1 MCTQGVG
8 MASKTTT
15 PLGLRLNNKDLAVID
30 TLVEMSGVESRTEMV
45 RVLIKPTLSQLRTA
59 METKSIVK
67 AASVRLQEEF
77 EFNKIVSKVA
87 RASEIQTELPIGEL
101 QPA

>member
-1 MCTQGVG
+1 

-30 TLVEMSGVESRTEMV
+30 TLVEMTDVESRTEMV
-45 RVLIKPTLSQLRTA
+45 RLLIKPTLAQLRTA
-59 METKSIVK
+59 METKSILK
-67 AASVRLQEEF
+67 AASVRIQEEHH
-77 EFNKIVSKVA
+77 FNKLVQKVA
-87 RASEIQTELPIGEL
+87 TASEIQTELNIGDL

>member
-1 MCTQGVG
+1 

-30 TLVEMSGVESRTEMV
+30 TLVEMTDVESRTEMV
-45 RVLIKPTLSQLRTA
+45 RLLIKPTLAQLRTA
-59 METKSIVK
+59 METKSVAK
-67 AASVRLQEEF
+67 AAKVRIQQEMEF
-77 EFNKIVSKVA
+77 AKFVHKVA
-87 RASEIQTELPIGEL
+87 KASEIQTELPMGDL

>member
-1 MCTQGVG
+1 

-30 TLVEMSGVESRTEMV
+30 ALVEMSGVESRTEMV

-59 METKSIVK
+59 METKSISK
-67 AASVRLQEEF
+67 ASFVRIQEEI
-77 EFNKIVSKVA
+77 EFGKIVSKVA
-87 RASEIQTELPIGEL
+87 RASEIQTELPMGDL

>member
-87 RASEIQTELPIGEL
+87 RASEIQSELPIFDL
-101 QPA
+101 QTA